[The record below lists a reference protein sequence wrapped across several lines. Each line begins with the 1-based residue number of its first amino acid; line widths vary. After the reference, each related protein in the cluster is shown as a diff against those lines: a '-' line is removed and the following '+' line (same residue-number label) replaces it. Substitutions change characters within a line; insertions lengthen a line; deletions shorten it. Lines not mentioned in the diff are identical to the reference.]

1 MRVLKKSQIVYI
13 DYSFLYF
20 KKKRKQVET
29 LPVISYVG
37 EKKKTAAYLKK
48 KERKQKKRR
57 KQILNVKKRDV
68 IWPCST
74 LRLRTAKL
82 WRAGLAHAPGTG
94 QTAKIV

>member
-48 KERKQKKRR
+48 ERKETEKK
-57 KQILNVKKRDV
+57 KKTNIKCKKKGRDMAMQYLTV
-68 IWPCST
+68 AYS
-74 LRLRTAKL
+74 
-82 WRAGLAHAPGTG
+82 
-94 QTAKIV
+94 